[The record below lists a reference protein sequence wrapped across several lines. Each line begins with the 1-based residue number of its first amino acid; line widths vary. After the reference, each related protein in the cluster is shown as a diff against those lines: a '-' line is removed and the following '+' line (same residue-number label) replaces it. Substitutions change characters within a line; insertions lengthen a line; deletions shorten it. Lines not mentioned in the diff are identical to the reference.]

1 MFCSRCGKT
10 LMPED
15 KQCPH
20 CQTPVGESRFEGTP
34 YTSAQPHILP
44 DTPAGQASAAY
55 TRTTYTTMSD
65 EKQQEGAVDSRTTY
79 RPVYDE
85 ASAPEDIR
93 KDMRAAIDAG
103 DAPDGAELPP
113 AEALP
118 EDVQNTLNAVDE
130 ELKMESVDTSELRTR
145 PIESTGRAGISSEVE
160 DYIQKLEA
168 TQSRRAARRR
178 RAVDDHEENYV
189 APQEEVVYD
198 DTRVGPDSEQ
208 SEVFN
213 DIDEDEFDEI
223 RYGRTIGVKDILRVA
238 GIMVIA
244 AALIVG
250 GVLWFRHIRGGQNTS
265 KIEGVTQTLYAS
277 GLEQIKAHRADTY
290 INELVNLYRD
300 GGVLAFTERVTGDA
314 SAFDDLMPETPA
326 VNDELYVSALKNI
339 QSNIGNAILMD
350 ATEADNL
357 AGESGQDS
365 AARWAIVDQSIAQVE
380 NATTAQELT
389 AVVNGERVTVAASPT
404 PEPTPEP
411 EVTYATLSKGDK
423 SDAVLELQNRLF
435 MLGFL
440 LDDRDGAF
448 GSKTQTAV
456 KLFQQAAGLDATGIA
471 DNETQ
476 QRLYAEDAP
485 RTEYAQATPTPAAPA
500 SDAGSDGSAAVA
512 AQPPAGGYTTLQKG
526 DKNDQVRTLKARL
539 YELGFMAEKSTG
551 ASFGSKTKAAVEA
564 FQKAAGLDVTGVADA
579 ATQELLYS
587 DSAPHA

>member
-20 CQTPVGESRFEGTP
+20 CGTPVGESRFEGTP

-55 TRTTYTTMSD
+55 TRTTYTTMTD
-65 EKQQEGAVDSRTTY
+65 QQQQEGAVDSRTTY

-93 KDMRAAIDAG
+93 RDMRSAIEGDEASQ
-103 DAPDGAELPP
+103 DAPLPP
-113 AEALP
+113 LEDLP
-118 EDVQNTLNAVDE
+118 EDVQQTMNAVDE
-130 ELKMESVDTSELRTR
+130 ELKMESMDTSELRTR

-168 TQSRRAARRR
+168 TQSRRAARKR
-178 RAVDDHEENYV
+178 RAIDDREDNYT

-198 DTRVGPDSEQ
+198 DTQVAPDSEQ

-238 GIMVIA
+238 GIMVVA

-250 GVLWFRHIRGGQNTS
+250 GVLWFRNIRGGQNTS

-277 GLEQIKAHRADTY
+277 GLEKIKANRSDTY
-290 INELVNLYRD
+290 INELVNLYRSD
-300 GGVLAFTERVTGDA
+300 GVLAFTERVTNDA
-314 SAFDDLMPETPA
+314 SDFNALMPAEPA

-350 ATEADNL
+350 ATESDNT
-357 AGESGQDS
+357 AGDSGQDS
-365 AARWAIVDQSIAQVE
+365 ASRWAIVDQSIAQVE

-389 AVVNGERVTVAASPT
+389 AVVNGERVSVAASPT

-411 EVTYATLSKGDK
+411 ETTYATLSKGDK

-435 MLGFL
+435 ALGFL
-440 LDDRDGAF
+440 LDDRDGAY

-456 KLFQQAAGLDATGIA
+456 KLFQQAAGLEATGIA

-476 QRLYAEDAP
+476 RRLYAEDAP
-485 RTEYAQATPTPAAPA
+485 RTEYAQVTPTPAAPA
-500 SDAGSDGSAAVA
+500 EGGDTAAA
-512 AQPPAGGYTTLQKG
+512 APPAGGYKTLQKG
-526 DKNDQVRTLKARL
+526 DKDDAVKTLKARL

-564 FQKAAGLDVTGVADA
+564 FQKAAGLDVTGVADE
-579 ATQELLYS
+579 ATQELLFS

>member
-15 KQCPH
+15 KICPH
-20 CQTPVGESRFEGTP
+20 CSTPVGESRFEGTP

-44 DTPAGQASAAY
+44 DTPVGQASAAY
-55 TRTTYTTMSD
+55 TRTTYTTMTD
-65 EKQQEGAVDSRTTY
+65 EQQQEGAVDSRTTY
-79 RPVYDE
+79 RPVYDG
-85 ASAPEDIR
+85 ASAPEEIR
-93 KDMRAAIDAG
+93 KDMRAAIDGG
-103 DAPDGAELPP
+103 DAAGEAPLPP
-113 AEALP
+113 VDQLP
-118 EDVQNTLNAVDE
+118 QDVQNTMNAVDE

-168 TQSRRAARRR
+168 TQTRRAARKR
-178 RAVDDHEENYV
+178 RAIDDREDNY
-189 APQEEVVYD
+189 ATPQEDVVYD
-198 DTRVGPDSEQ
+198 DTQPARDSDQ
-208 SEVFN
+208 SQVFD
-213 DIDEDEFDEI
+213 DIDEDEFEEI
-223 RYGRTIGVKDILRVA
+223 RYGRTIGVKDILRIA
-238 GIMVIA
+238 GIMVLA

-250 GVLWFRHIRGGQNTS
+250 GVMWFRHIRSGNNGS
-265 KIEGVTQTLYAS
+265 KIEGVTQSLYAS
-277 GLEQIKAHRADTY
+277 GLEKIKANRGDTY

-300 GGVLAFTERVTGDA
+300 GGVLAFTERVTSDA
-314 SAFDDLMPETPA
+314 SAFDSLLPQEPA

-339 QSNIGNAILMD
+339 QSNIGNAVLMD
-350 ATEADNL
+350 ATEADNV

-365 AARWAIVDQSIAQVE
+365 ASRWAIVDQSIAQVE
-380 NATTAQELT
+380 AATTAQELT

-411 EVTYATLSKGDK
+411 EKTYATLSKGDK

-435 MLGFL
+435 ELGFL

-456 KLFQQAAGLDATGIA
+456 KLFQQAAGLEATGIA
-471 DNETQ
+471 DNDTQ
-476 QRLYAEDAP
+476 QRLYADDAP

-500 SDAGSDGSAAVA
+500 DGGGDAEAVA
-512 AQPPAGGYTTLQKG
+512 APAAGGYTTLQKG
-526 DKNDQVRTLKARL
+526 DKSDQVRTLKARL
-539 YELGFMAEKSTG
+539 YELGYMAEKSTG

-564 FQKAAGLDVTGVADA
+564 FQKAAGLDVTGVADE
-579 ATQELLYS
+579 ATQELLFS

>member
-15 KQCPH
+15 KLCPH
-20 CQTPVGESRFEGTP
+20 CQAPVGESRFEGTP

-65 EKQQEGAVDSRTTY
+65 QQRQEGAVDSRTTY
-79 RPVYDE
+79 RPVYEE
-85 ASAPEDIR
+85 ASAPEEIR
-93 KDMRAAIDAG
+93 KDMRAAIDAE
-103 DAPDGAELPP
+103 DAQGEAELPP
-113 AEALP
+113 VESLS
-118 EDVQNTLNAVDE
+118 EDVQNTMNAVDE
-130 ELKMESVDTSELRTR
+130 ELRMERMDTSELRTR

-160 DYIQKLEA
+160 DYIQKIEA

-178 RAVDDHEENYV
+178 RAVEDREENY
-189 APQEEVVYD
+189 ATPQEEVVYD
-198 DTRVGPDSEQ
+198 DTQTAADGEQ
-208 SEVFN
+208 DEVFN

-238 GIMVIA
+238 GIMVLA

-250 GVLWFRHIRGGQNTS
+250 GVLWFRHIRGGGNAS
-265 KIEGVTQTLYAS
+265 KIEGVTQALYTS
-277 GLEQIKAHRADTY
+277 GLEQIKAHRQDTY
-290 INELVNLYRD
+290 INELLNVYRND
-300 GGVLAFTERVTGDA
+300 GVLAFTERVTNDA
-314 SAFDDLMPETPA
+314 SAFNSLMPEEPA
-326 VNDELYVSALKNI
+326 VNDALYVSALQNI

-350 ATEADNL
+350 ATEADNV

-365 AARWAIVDQSIAQVE
+365 SARWAIVDQSIAQVE

-404 PEPTPEP
+404 PTPTPEP

-435 MLGFL
+435 ALGFL

-456 KLFQQAAGLDATGIA
+456 KSFQQAAGLEVTGIA

-476 QRLYAEDAP
+476 KRLYAEDAP
-485 RTEYAQATPTPAAPA
+485 RTEYAQATPTPAAHA
-500 SDAGSDGSAAVA
+500 ADDSAAA
-512 AQPPAGGYTTLQKG
+512 AQPADGYVTLQKG
-526 DKNDQVRTLKARL
+526 DKNDQVKTLKARL
-539 YELGFMAEKSTG
+539 YELGFMPQKSTG

-564 FQKAAGLDVTGVADA
+564 FQKAAGLDVTGVADV
-579 ATQELLYS
+579 ATQELLFS

>member
-20 CQTPVGESRFEGTP
+20 CATPVGESRFEGTP

-44 DTPAGQASAAY
+44 NTPAGQASAAY

-65 EKQQEGAVDSRTTY
+65 AQQQEGAVDSRTTY

-85 ASAPEDIR
+85 ASAPEEIR
-93 KDMRAAIDAG
+93 KDLRAAIDGG
-103 DAPDGAELPP
+103 DEAQDGPLPP
-113 AEALP
+113 VEELP
-118 EDVQNTLNAVDE
+118 EDVQHTMNAVDE
-130 ELKMESVDTSELRTR
+130 ELKMDSVDTSELRTR
-145 PIESTGRAGISSEVE
+145 PIESTGRAGISTEVE

-168 TQSRRAARRR
+168 TQSRRAARKR
-178 RAVDDHEENYV
+178 RAIDDREDSY
-189 APQEEVVYD
+189 ATPREEVVYD
-198 DTRVGPDSEQ
+198 DTQAAPDSEQ
-208 SEVFN
+208 SEVFD

-238 GIMVIA
+238 GIMVVA

-250 GVLWFRHIRGGQNTS
+250 GVLWFRNIRGGQNTS

-277 GLEQIKAHRADTY
+277 GLEKIKANRGDTY
-290 INELVNLYRD
+290 INELVNLYRND
-300 GGVLAFTERVTGDA
+300 GVLALTERVTGDA
-314 SAFDDLMPETPA
+314 SAFDSLMPQEPA
-326 VNDELYVSALKNI
+326 VNDGLFVSALKNI
-339 QSNIGNAILMD
+339 QGNIGNAILMD
-350 ATEADNL
+350 ATEADNV

-365 AARWAIVDQSIAQVE
+365 ASRWAIVDQAIAQVE

-404 PEPTPEP
+404 PTPTPEP
-411 EVTYATLSKGDK
+411 EVAYATLSKGDK

-435 MLGFL
+435 ALGFL

-456 KLFQQAAGLDATGIA
+456 KLFQQAAGLEATGIA
-471 DNETQ
+471 DSQTQ

-500 SDAGSDGSAAVA
+500 ESEADAGAAA
-512 AQPPAGGYTTLQKG
+512 AEPPVGGYTTLQKG
-526 DKNDQVRTLKARL
+526 DKSDQVKTLKARL
-539 YELGFMAEKSTG
+539 YELGYMTEKSTG
-551 ASFGSKTKAAVEA
+551 ASFGSKTKVAVEA
-564 FQKAAGLDVTGVADA
+564 FQKAAGLDVTGVADE
-579 ATQELLYS
+579 ATQELLFS

>member
-20 CQTPVGESRFEGTP
+20 CSTPVGESRFEGTP
-34 YTSAQPHILP
+34 YTSAQPHIMP

-65 EKQQEGAVDSRTTY
+65 AQQQEGAVDSRTTY

-85 ASAPEDIR
+85 ASAPEAIR
-93 KDMRAAIDAG
+93 KDMRAAIDGGDEAQ
-103 DAPDGAELPP
+103 DAPLPP
-113 AEALP
+113 VEDLP
-118 EDVQNTLNAVDE
+118 QDVQNTMNAVDE
-130 ELKMESVDTSELRTR
+130 ELKMESMDTSELRTR

-168 TQSRRAARRR
+168 NQSRKAARKR
-178 RAVDDHEENYV
+178 RAIDDREDNYT
-189 APQEEVVYD
+189 APQEDVVYD
-198 DTRVGPDSEQ
+198 DTQVAPDSEQ

-223 RYGRTIGVKDILRVA
+223 RYGRTIGVKDILRIA
-238 GIMVIA
+238 GIMVLA

-250 GVLWFRHIRGGQNTS
+250 GVMWFRHIRGGNNGS

-277 GLEQIKAHRADTY
+277 GLEQIKANRQDTY
-290 INELVNLYRD
+290 INELVNLYRND
-300 GGVLAFTERVTGDA
+300 GVLAFTQRVTSDA
-314 SAFDDLMPETPA
+314 AAFDGLLPEEPA

-350 ATEADNL
+350 ATESDNT
-357 AGESGQDS
+357 AGDSGQDS
-365 AARWAIVDQSIAQVE
+365 ESRWAIVDQSIAQVE
-380 NATTAQELT
+380 AATTAQELT

-404 PEPTPEP
+404 PTPTPEP
-411 EVTYATLSKGDK
+411 EVAYATLSKGDK

-435 MLGFL
+435 ELGFL

-456 KLFQQAAGLDATGIA
+456 KLFQQAAGLEATGIA
-471 DNETQ
+471 DNATQ
-476 QRLYAEDAP
+476 QRLFAEDAP

-500 SDAGSDGSAAVA
+500 EGEAAADEAAVA
-512 AQPPAGGYTTLQKG
+512 PPADGYTTLQKG
-526 DKNDQVRTLKARL
+526 DKSDAVRALKNRL
-539 YELGFMAEKSTG
+539 FELGYMEEKSTG
-551 ASFGSKTKAAVEA
+551 ASYGSKTKAAVEA
-564 FQKAAGLDVTGVADA
+564 FQKAAGLDVTGVADE

-587 DSAPHA
+587 DSAPKA